1 MKKVGRILLRLLIV
15 LLLILIITLLVLD
28 RFIQF
33 RMDDGQY
40 ATYFYQKGLTPH
52 ISYYSSHNREIRYAF
67 IGKDTSATVFF
78 IHGAPS
84 SLSYYRD
91 YMSDST
97 LLSKASMYAIDRPGY
112 GYSGLGKPEP
122 SIETQVQCIVPVL
135 DSLNKVHRPLIIV
148 GASYGSSIACRLVM
162 DHPELADGLVIIA
175 PPLAPGE
182 EKVFWFSPLVESP
195 ILNWIVPRMLQ
206 SANTEKLHHKEELT
220 KMLPLWK
227 NIRIPVIYMQ
237 GAEDGLV
244 YTTNADFA
252 RKHFTNVPYL
262 NIEMIKNRG
271 HLLAFV
277 EKDKIRDAI
286 VQMIDLANK
295 NIAGHLDTK
304 GNALSQD
311 TPPAKSALSAT
322 H

>member
-1 MKKVGRILLRLLIV
+1 MKKVGRFLLRLSLV
-15 LLLILIITLLVLD
+15 LLLVLIIALLVLD

-52 ISYYSSHNREIRYAF
+52 ISYYSSHNREIRYAS
-67 IGKDTSATVFF
+67 IGTDTSATIFF

-97 LLSKASMYAIDRPGY
+97 LLNKATMFAVDRPGY

-122 SIETQVQCIVPVL
+122 SIETQVQCIVPIL

-148 GASYGSSIACRLVM
+148 GASFGSSIACRLVM

-182 EKVFWFSPLVESP
+182 EKVFWFSPMVESP
-195 ILNWIVPRMLQ
+195 VLNWIVPRMLQ
-206 SANTEKLHHKEELT
+206 SANTEKLHHKQELT

-227 NIRIPVIYMQ
+227 NIKIPVIYMQ
-237 GAEDGLV
+237 GMEDELV

-252 RKHFTNVPYL
+252 RKHFTHVPYL
-262 NIEMIKNRG
+262 DIDMIQHRG
-271 HLLAFV
+271 HLLAFS
-277 EKDKIRDAI
+277 EKEKIKTAI
-286 VQMIDLANK
+286 IHMIDLANK
-295 NIAGHLDTK
+295 NIAGQLNTH
-304 GNALSQD
+304 GNAL
-311 TPPAKSALSAT
+311 TPGNTATKNALSAT

>member
-1 MKKVGRILLRLLIV
+1 MKKVGRFLLRLLIV
-15 LLLILIITLLVLD
+15 LLLILIISLLVLD

-52 ISYYSSHNREIRYAF
+52 ISYYSSHNREIRYAS

-97 LLSKASMYAIDRPGY
+97 LLSRASMYAVDRPGY

-135 DSLNKVHRPLIIV
+135 DSLNKVHHPLIIV

-195 ILNWIVPRMLQ
+195 VLNWIVPRMLQ
-206 SANTEKLHHKEELT
+206 SANTEKLHHREELT

-227 NIRIPVIYMQ
+227 NIKIPVIYMQ
-237 GAEDGLV
+237 GADDGLV

-277 EKDKIRDAI
+277 EKDKIRNAI

-295 NIAGHLDTK
+295 NIAGQLNMK
-304 GNALSQD
+304 GNASNLD
-311 TPPAKSALSAT
+311 NAATKSALSVT